1 MNLDNVKNKVSEL
14 LNKEIVLRVSA
25 NRSKKCLIKGI
36 VTGIYPR
43 HFTVLVDDGTRSFT
57 YADVAI
63 GEVTIYNK

>member
-1 MNLDNVKNKVSEL
+1 MNLDNVKNKISEL

-25 NRSKKCLIKGI
+25 KKCLIKGI

-43 HFTVLVDDGTRSFT
+43 HFTILVDDGVRSFT

-63 GEVTIYNK
+63 GEVLIYKA